1 MDDDGGP
8 RVHILIA
15 EDEALAAMALQDVLE
30 RAGFRVT
37 LSHDG
42 QAALAD
48 AQADPPDALLTD
60 LKMPRLDGL
69 SLIQRLR
76 AGRPELPVVIMS
88 GYPPA
93 DWANEVKDDDLS
105 RTVLLMKPVSPLA
118 IVGAIQTVLAA

>member
-60 LKMPRLDGL
+60 LKMPRLGGL
-69 SLIQRLR
+69 GLIQRLR
-76 AGRPELPVVIMS
+76 ASRLDLPVVIMS
-88 GYPPA
+88 GDPPA
-93 DWANEVKDDDLS
+93 DWAEQVVDDGLG
-105 RTVLLMKPVSPLA
+105 RTVLLVKPVSPLE
-118 IVGAIQTVLAA
+118 VVKAIQAVLAV